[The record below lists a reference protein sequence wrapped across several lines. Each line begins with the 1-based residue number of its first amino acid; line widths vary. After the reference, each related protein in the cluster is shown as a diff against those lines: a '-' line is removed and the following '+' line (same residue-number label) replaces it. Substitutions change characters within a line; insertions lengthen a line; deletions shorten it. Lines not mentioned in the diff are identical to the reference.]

1 MKSALNKIK
10 NITILGSTGSIGE
23 NSLEVISNYPEKYK
37 VVYISAN
44 KGIPK
49 LVEQIKK
56 HQPRGVAV
64 MDQAAADVIKNIF
77 GNSIEIFVGEDG
89 LNTIASHPDVDIVVN
104 SLVGFVGLVPTIKAI
119 EKGKRIALA
128 NKETLVAAG
137 NIITK
142 MLENSNATIIPI
154 DSEHSAIFQCLVGED
169 IKNVSRLIL
178 TASGGPFW
186 QMDKEKFS
194 MVTIDQALEHPN
206 WKMGSK
212 ITIDSAT
219 LMNKGLEIIEAHYL
233 FNLPLEKIEVI
244 IHPQSIIH
252 SMVEFIDGSI
262 KAQLGLPDMK
272 IPIQYALTYPERYP
286 SNFLK
291 LNFPE
296 LKHLTFFKPDLN
308 KFECLDLAYKAL
320 MIGGTSPAI
329 LNAANEM
336 AVELFLTKKISFDK
350 IPRIIKKTLDKIRI
364 IQNPELEDIIKAD
377 FETRNFIKIELNNL
391 IE

>member
-1 MKSALNKIK
+1 MNKIK
-10 NITILGSTGSIGE
+10 NITILGSTGSIGV
-23 NSLEVISNYPEKYK
+23 NCLEVISNYPDKYR
-37 VVYISAN
+37 VVYLSAN

-56 HQPRGVAV
+56 HQPKGVVV
-64 MDQAAADVIKNIF
+64 MDQASAEVIKSIF
-77 GNSIEIFVGEDG
+77 GNTIEIFIGEES
-89 LNTIASHPDVDIVVN
+89 LNTIASHPDIDIVVN
-104 SLVGFVGLVPTIKAI
+104 SLVGFVGLLPTIKAI

-137 NIITK
+137 NVITK
-142 MLENSNATIIPI
+142 MLENSNASILPI

-186 QMDKEKFS
+186 QMEKDKFAT
-194 MVTIDQALEHPN
+194 VTIDQALEHPN

-233 FNLPLEKIEVI
+233 FNLPIEKIEVI

-272 IPIQYALTYPERYP
+272 IPIQYALTYPERFP
-286 SNFLK
+286 SNFVK
-291 LNFPE
+291 LNFQE
-296 LKHLTFFKPDLN
+296 LKHITFFEPDIE
-308 KFECLDLAYKAL
+308 KFECLALAYEAL
-320 MIGGTSPAI
+320 KNGGTSPAI

-350 IPRIIKKTLDKIRI
+350 IPKIIRKTLYEIKT
-364 IQNPELEDIIKAD
+364 IQDPELTDIIKAD
-377 FETRNFIKIELNNL
+377 AEARNFIKMELNKL